1 MSTEPLPSS
10 APPFPCSGRREIFSG
25 GGAPRIPLVV
35 ASRQRPS
42 PSPGPSLPPRVMEP
56 SRDRSCSST
65 RACGW
70 RPRRGVRE
78 EWAWCMSARPPAR
91 IGRRACFRGGAREG
105 KSRAGGPS
113 RSTVT
118 ARLLGGRR
126 GPAPPLSGARC
137 GPAPPLSGARG
148 GPAPAPGCPLR
159 PRAGSRVPAA
169 RHGRAVGRGV
179 VPRAAAEGRE
189 GEIRAL
195 AATALPTRRV
205 PSTRAA
211 SREGG
216 GRTAGEGGATPAAAA
231 GGSREGAARRVGSPA
246 EGAGLG
252 RHGGATRWRGR

>member
-1 MSTEPLPSS
+1 MSGQAT
-10 APPFPCSGRREIFSG
+10 
-25 GGAPRIPLVV
+25 GA
-35 ASRQRPS
+35 
-42 PSPGPSLPPRVMEP
+42 
-56 SRDRSCSST
+56 DR
-65 RACGW
+65 AAGVL
-70 RPRRGVRE
+70 PRR
-78 EWAWCMSARPPAR
+78 
-91 IGRRACFRGGAREG
+91 RAGGQVARGGAVAIHG
-105 KSRAGGPS
+105 DGSALGWSSRPRA
-113 RSTVT
+113 
-118 ARLLGGRR
+118 AALGC
-126 GPAPPLSGARC
+126 PLRPCA
-137 GPAPPLSGARG
+137 A
-148 GPAPAPGCPLR
+148 APGCPLR

-231 GGSREGAARRVGSPA
+231 GGSREGAARRGGSPA

-252 RHGGATRWRGR
+252 RRGGATRWRGRRREQEGWRVEKERG